1 MSFDISASHNLPW
14 ARVWKGS
21 AVPTAMFTE
30 IARNAG
36 RAVPG
41 ELRCHNGFIE
51 RTAHCPQLRLS
62 QDVDGAGLLRD
73 LSQPNFG
80 AQGKCDRSG
89 SLQAGGASIVPC
101 HGRHRMTVTVAVQ
114 VAPAGSVT
122 RAGAWLVLGQVS
134 PSTRSYP
141 PYWRVF
147 SLYW

>member
-1 MSFDISASHNLPW
+1 M
-14 ARVWKGS
+14 
-21 AVPTAMFTE
+21 PTAMFTE
-30 IARNAG
+30 IARNAV

-41 ELRCHNGFIE
+41 GLRCHNGFIE
-51 RTAHCPQLRLS
+51 RTAHGLQLRLS

-101 HGRHRMTVTVAVQ
+101 HGRHRMTVTVAVK
-114 VAPAGSVT
+114 VASWFIIW
-122 RAGAWLVLGQVS
+122 AGAWLVLGQVS
-134 PSTRSYP
+134 PSTRSYR
-141 PYWRVF
+141 RVI